1 MCGIAGWVA
10 SGPAIPPADTLAA
23 MLGAVAHRGP
33 DGSGAALMQCRAT
46 SHEVALGHRR
56 LAIIDPEG
64 APQPMRDTGAGLT
77 LVFNG
82 EIYNFRELRRALE
95 LAGLRCERDSDT
107 EVLLRGYELWGHDV
121 VHRLRGMFAFA
132 VWDERDESL
141 FLARDRF
148 GEKPLFIAARGD
160 GLFFASEIKALLCVP
175 GLDAGVDLEAVSS
188 YFAYRYAP
196 GPATLFTGV
205 RKLPP
210 GTALVWRRGV
220 AEQRRYWTAPDRAA
234 RDSAAHDGARRRSAG
249 AVGEFRAR
257 LTEAVQL
264 TMISDVPFGAFLSGG
279 LDSSVIVALMS
290 RLGGQVKTFTAGFA
304 DGTNELPYAAAVAR
318 EFGTDHHEIVVS
330 HADVAARLASLVAK
344 RDAPVSEPS
353 DVALHLLATA
363 AARSVKMV
371 LTGEGSDEVLGG
383 YPKHVAECFAP
394 AVQWVPA
401 SVRRLLEPLVRALPY
416 RFRRFKTA
424 AASFRV
430 GDRRERYVR
439 WFGALDGAELT
450 RLTALGAPR
459 HDWHAPPFD
468 AEPGASALRQV
479 LYFDQTS
486 WLPDNLL
493 ERADRMTM
501 AASIEARVPY
511 LDHELAEFVSGLPDH
526 WRVRGLTGKRIL
538 RAAAAELL
546 PRTIIDRPKVGFR
559 VPVDEWFRG
568 PLREYLLDHLR
579 GGASL
584 TRGYYDGRALD
595 ALVDEHLT
603 GRQNHDKLLWM
614 LLNLEIWHRQY
625 APRTCATAALA
636 LRRVA

>member
-10 SGPAIPPADTLAA
+10 SGPAAPPADTLAD
-23 MLGAVAHRGP
+23 MLGALAHRGP
-33 DGSGAALMQCRAT
+33 DGAGAVHTQCRAT
-46 SHEVALGHRR
+46 RHEVALGHRR
-56 LAIIDPEG
+56 LAIIDPVG
-64 APQPMRDTGAGLT
+64 APQPMRATAAGLT

-82 EIYNFRELRRALE
+82 EIYNFRDLRRTLE
-95 LAGLRCERDSDT
+95 LAGLNCERDSDT

-160 GLFFASEIKALLCVP
+160 SLFFASEIKALLRVP
-175 GLDAGVDLEAVSS
+175 GLDAGVDLDAVRS
-188 YFAYRYAP
+188 YFAYRYVP
-196 GPATLFTGV
+196 GPATLFAGI

-210 GTALVWRRGV
+210 ATTLVWRRGV

-234 RDSAAHDGARRRSAG
+234 RDGAARDDGRRPG
-249 AVGEFRAR
+249 VDAVGEFRRR
-257 LTEAVQL
+257 LAEAVQL
-264 TMISDVPFGAFLSGG
+264 TMVSDVPFGAFLSGG

-290 RLGGQVKTFTAGFA
+290 RLGGKVKTFTAGFA
-304 DGTNELPYAAAVAR
+304 DGTSELPYAAAVAR
-318 EFGTDHHEIVVS
+318 EFGTDHREIVVS
-330 HADVAARLASLVAK
+330 HADVAARLESLVAK

-363 AARSVKMV
+363 AACSVKMV
-371 LTGEGSDEVLGG
+371 LTGEGSDELLGG
-383 YPKHVAECFAP
+383 YSKHVAERFAP
-394 AVQWVPA
+394 AVQWLPT

-416 RFRRFKTA
+416 RFRRIKTA
-424 AASFRV
+424 AASLSV

-439 WFGALDGAELT
+439 WFGALDGTELT

-459 HDWHAPPFD
+459 HDWNAPPFD
-468 AEPGASALRQV
+468 AEPGASALRQA

-501 AASIEARVPY
+501 AASIEARVPF
-511 LDHELAEFVSGLPDH
+511 LDHELAEFVSGLPDR

-538 RAAAAELL
+538 RAAAAEFL
-546 PRTIIDRPKVGFR
+546 PRAIIERRKVGFR

-579 GGASL
+579 GGDSL
-584 TRGYYDGRALD
+584 TRGYYDGSALD
-595 ALVDEHLT
+595 ALVDEHLS

-614 LLNLEIWHRQY
+614 LLNLEIWYRQY
-625 APRTCATAALA
+625 APRARATAAPSLQ
-636 LRRVA
+636 RVA